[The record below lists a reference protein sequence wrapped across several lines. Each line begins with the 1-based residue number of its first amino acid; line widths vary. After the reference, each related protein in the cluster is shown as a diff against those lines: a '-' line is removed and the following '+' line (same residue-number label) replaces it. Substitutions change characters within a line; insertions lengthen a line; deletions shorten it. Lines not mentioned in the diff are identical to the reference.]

1 MSLLNDMLR
10 DLSQDLSRPQQIE
23 QTDAE
28 KNADKDADFFRSREQ
43 RELFAESSAA
53 KPLPRRLL
61 PSILVFVVVLVGIV
75 GVQYFLPE
83 KPVSSTA
90 EPAPLLPEIVQ
101 EIPTPD
107 AVVTLSPA
115 LDERL
120 AALESAVTKL
130 GDAVVSAQQNTA
142 TEYTV
147 VEPEVEPV
155 NPNTAIPEQTA
166 SVSIQDPFSNTAINQ
181 RENSDTNE
189 VVDNEPIN
197 GEVSGEVSGGVGDPS
212 LFIAPSPAWQD
223 RQFAIRMREMFQA
236 GQAAQSVAQ
245 LQAFVTS
252 HANPYESTTLLLDI
266 LCEQE
271 NAVAAQQ
278 ALQQAGF
285 LPAVEKTYYAAKIA
299 LLTGHDA
306 EAISM
311 LESALPEAESHEQY
325 RALLAGLYQRTGMN
339 QEAASHYRRLL
350 SVFGEKP
357 AYWLGFALAQDA
369 LNQSQLAVQAYQRVN
384 QYSDLQPQVR
394 QYIEQRLQVL
404 QQ

>member
-23 QTDAE
+23 QND
-28 KNADKDADFFRSREQ
+28 ADKNADFFRSQEQ
-43 RELFAESSAA
+43 RELFAQSSAA

-61 PSILVFVVVLVGIV
+61 PSIVVFVVVLGSLV
-75 GVQYFLPE
+75 GVQYFLPK

-90 EPAPLLPEIVQ
+90 ESATPLPEIAQ
-101 EIPTPD
+101 EAPVPD
-107 AVVTLSPA
+107 TAVTLSPA

-120 AALESAVTKL
+120 AALESAVNRL
-130 GDAVVSAQQNTA
+130 GDAVVSAQQNTT
-142 TEYTV
+142 TEYIP
-147 VEPEVEPV
+147 VEPEPERENSDV
-155 NPNTAIPEQTA
+155 AIPEQTA
-166 SVSIQDPFSNTAINQ
+166 SVSIQDPFDDASLKQ
-181 RENSDTNE
+181 SENSDANE
-189 VVDNEPIN
+189 AVADEPVN
-197 GEVSGEVSGGVGDPS
+197 GEVVGDPS
-212 LFIAPSPAWQD
+212 LFIAPNPAWQD
-223 RQFAIRMREMFQA
+223 RQFAARMREMFQT
-236 GQAAQSVAQ
+236 GQVAQSVAQ
-245 LQAFVTS
+245 LQTFITS
-252 HANPYESTTLLLDI
+252 HANPYESTILLLDI

-278 ALQQAGF
+278 VLQQASF
-285 LPAVEKTYYAAKIA
+285 LPAVEQTYYAAKIT
-299 LLTGHDA
+299 LLAGNNA
-306 EAISM
+306 EAIGM
-311 LESALPEAESHEQY
+311 LESALPEAENHERY

-339 QEAASHYRRLL
+339 EEAASHYRRLL
-350 SVFGEKP
+350 NVFGEKP

>member
-23 QTDAE
+23 QTDVE
-28 KNADKDADFFRSREQ
+28 KNADKDAEFFRSREQ
-43 RELFAESSAA
+43 RELFAQSSAA

-61 PSILVFVVVLVGIV
+61 PSLLVFVVVLVGIV
-75 GVQYFLPE
+75 GAQYFLPE
-83 KPVSSTA
+83 KPVSSSV
-90 EPAPLLPEIVQ
+90 EPAPLLPEVVQ
-101 EIPTPD
+101 ETPVPD
-107 AVVTLSPA
+107 AAVTLSPA

-120 AALESAVTKL
+120 AALESAVNRL

-142 TEYTV
+142 TEYAV

-155 NPNTAIPEQTA
+155 NPETAISEQTA
-166 SVSIQDPFSNTAINQ
+166 SVSIQDPFDDASLKQSI
-181 RENSDTNE
+181 NSDANE
-189 VVDNEPIN
+189 AVADES
-197 GEVSGEVSGGVGDPS
+197 VSGEVAGDPS
-212 LFIAPSPAWQD
+212 LFIAPNPAWQD
-223 RQFAIRMREMFQA
+223 RQFAARMREMFQA
-236 GQAAQSVAQ
+236 GQIAQSVAQ
-245 LQAFVTS
+245 LQVFVTS
-252 HANPYESTTLLLDI
+252 HASPYESTTLLLDI

-278 ALQQAGF
+278 VLQQASF
-285 LPAVEKTYYAAKIA
+285 LSAVDKTYYAAKIA
-299 LLTGHDA
+299 LLTGNNA
-306 EAISM
+306 EAIRM
-311 LESALPEAESHEQY
+311 LESVLPEAENHERY

-339 QEAASHYRRLL
+339 EEAASHYRRLL

>member
-10 DLSQDLSRPQQIE
+10 DLSQDLSRPQQI
-23 QTDAE
+23 DAE
-28 KNADKDADFFRSREQ
+28 KNAGKDADFFRSREQ
-43 RELFAESSAA
+43 RELFAQSSAA

-90 EPAPLLPEIVQ
+90 EPAPLLSEIVQ

-155 NPNTAIPEQTA
+155 NPDTTTPEQTA
-166 SVSIQDPFSNTAINQ
+166 SVSIQDPFSNTALNQ
-181 RENSDTNE
+181 RENSDSNE
-189 VVDNEPIN
+189 VVDNEPVN
-197 GEVSGEVSGGVGDPS
+197 GEVTGGVGDPS
-212 LFIAPSPAWQD
+212 LFIAPNPAWQD

-252 HANPYESTTLLLDI
+252 HANSYESTILLLDI

-311 LESALPEAESHEQY
+311 LESALPEAENHEQY